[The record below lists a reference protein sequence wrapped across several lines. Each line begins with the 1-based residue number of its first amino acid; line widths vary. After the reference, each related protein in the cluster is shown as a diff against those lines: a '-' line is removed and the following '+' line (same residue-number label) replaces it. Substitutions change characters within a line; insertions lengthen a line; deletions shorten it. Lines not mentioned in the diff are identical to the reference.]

1 MKKLT
6 FLVSFCLLALT
17 GLVSAQTPGSTASNP
32 KLDSLTKLSQRYINN
47 QQTDS
52 LYALMGSAFRKEISL
67 DQMKKVT
74 EGLNAQLGKW
84 VSYEPTGVKDGIGGY
99 KATFAQMVL
108 NFYIS
113 RDAEGKIATFLFK
126 PLD

>member
-1 MKKLT
+1 MKLSI
-6 FLVSFCLLALT
+6 FLLALCLST
-17 GLVSAQTPGSTASNP
+17 GRAWAQTPVTAPGDP
-32 KLDSLTKLSQRYINN
+32 KLDSLTRLSQRYINN

-52 LYALMGSAFRKEISL
+52 LYALMGDAFKKEVSM

-84 VSYEPTGVKDGIGGY
+84 VSYEPTGVKDGIGSY

-113 RDAEGKIATFLFK
+113 RDTEGKVGTFLFK
-126 PLD
+126 P